1 MSTGR
6 AEAGGGNT
14 CSRFVVWCGIRY
26 DEALMASKPHSKR
39 NGVKE
44 RKVEPHV
51 SPDRQTAS
59 PDGDALKS
67 PDLYI
72 NRELSLLEF
81 QCRVLEE
88 AADAE
93 NPLLERL
100 KFLAILGSNLDE
112 FFMVRV
118 AGLMKQVASG
128 RAEAGRD
135 GRPAATQLQLIR
147 EKVRQIAERA
157 FDHWRREV
165 QPGLEE
171 QGITVVDSCSLEA
184 DEHAAVDAYFQQH
197 VFPVLTP
204 LAFDPGRPFPHISNR
219 SLNLAVVV
227 RDHAGDEHFARVKVP
242 DTLPQLVPVKVISP
256 TAHAA
261 PSSPTLLKFV
271 WLEQLIADNLRLLFP
286 GMEIVESSP
295 FRVTRDAEVAVQELE
310 SDDLLETIEEAM
322 RERRFLDVVRLQ
334 VALNM
339 PERILSIL
347 TSQIEVDPQDVYR
360 VDGPLGF
367 DRFME
372 LYSIDRPDLKDK
384 PFVPMIPASLG
395 PDCQGDMF
403 NLIRQD
409 EFLLHHP
416 YESFQPVVEFLRQAA
431 HDPNVLAIKMTL
443 YRVGR
448 NSPIVAA
455 LLDAVEDGKQ
465 VAVLMELKARFDEES
480 NIEWARTLEDAG
492 VHVIYGIVGMK
503 VHSKIALVVRREGDA
518 IRRYV
523 HLGTG
528 NYNPVTAR
536 LYTDLGLLTC
546 NEQIAADA
554 THFFNALTGYAA
566 KQEPLKLLVAP
577 ANMRERLGELIR
589 CEIEHQKAGRAGRL
603 IFKMNALEDPPMI
616 RLLYQASQ
624 AGVKVDLLVRGICC
638 LRPGVPGVSEN
649 IRVISI
655 VGRFLEHSRIYY
667 FGNGGTEQVYLG
679 SADLM
684 RRNLSHRV
692 EIIFPVENPRLVSRL
707 KEILE
712 VYLADQA
719 KSRHLQADGSYTRS
733 PQHKAPVALSAQ
745 ASFIGQG
752 TEDEHAP
759 SAVTFV

>member
-1 MSTGR
+1 
-6 AEAGGGNT
+6 
-14 CSRFVVWCGIRY
+14 
-26 DEALMASKPHSKR
+26 
-39 NGVKE
+39 
-44 RKVEPHV
+44 
-51 SPDRQTAS
+51 
-59 PDGDALKS
+59 
-67 PDLYI
+67 
-72 NRELSLLEF
+72 LE
-81 QCRVLEE
+81 Q
-88 AADAE
+88 
-93 NPLLERL
+93 
-100 KFLAILGSNLDE
+100 
-112 FFMVRV
+112 
-118 AGLMKQVASG
+118 
-128 RAEAGRD
+128 
-135 GRPAATQLQLIR
+135 
-147 EKVRQIAERA
+147 
-157 FDHWRREV
+157 
-165 QPGLEE
+165 
-171 QGITVVDSCSLEA
+171 QGISVVDSSSLDGE
-184 DEHAAVDAYFQQH
+184 ERAAVDGYFYQH

-227 RDHAGDEHFARVKVP
+227 RDHKGREHFARVKVP
-242 DTLPQLVPVKVISP
+242 DTLPQLVPVK
-256 TAHAA
+256 A
-261 PSSPTLLKFV
+261 PSGNSPAPPSAPKAFKFV
-271 WLEQLIADNLRLLFP
+271 WLEQLIAANLHLLFP

-322 RERRFLDVVRLQ
+322 RERRFLAVVRLQ
-334 VALNM
+334 VAQDM

-347 TSQIEVDPQDVYR
+347 TNQIEIHPPDVHR

-372 LYSIDRPDLKDK
+372 LYSLDRPDLKDK
-384 PFVPMIPASLG
+384 PFVPMIPARLG
-395 PDCQGDMF
+395 TDCQGDLF
-403 NLIRQD
+403 SLIRQED
-409 EFLLHHP
+409 FLLHHP
-416 YESFQPVVEFLRQAA
+416 YDSIQPVVEFLRQAA
-431 HDPNVLAIKMTL
+431 RDPNVLAIKMTL

-480 NIEWARTLEDAG
+480 NIEWTRTLEDAG
-492 VHVIYGIVGMK
+492 VHVVYGLVGMK

-528 NYNPVTAR
+528 NYNPITAR

-554 THFFNALTGYAA
+554 THFFNALTGYSAR
-566 KQEPLKLLVAP
+566 QEPQKLLVAP
-577 ANMRERLGELIR
+577 VNMRERLVELIR
-589 CEIEHQKAGRAGRL
+589 REIEHQKGGRTGRL

-667 FGNGGTEQVYLG
+667 FRNGGAEEVYMG

-692 EIIFPVENPRLVSRL
+692 EIIFPVEDSRLVRRL
-707 KEILE
+707 KEILD

-719 KSRHLQADGSYTRS
+719 KARYLQPDGSYTRS
-733 PQHKAPVALSAQ
+733 SQQKGPLAPNAQ
-745 ASFIGQG
+745 ASFMGPGPEADHGQP
-752 TEDEHAP
+752 TA
-759 SAVTFV
+759 TFV

>member
-1 MSTGR
+1 MATAPPPASQDG
-6 AEAGGGNT
+6 A
-14 CSRFVVWCGIRY
+14 
-26 DEALMASKPHSKR
+26 AL
-39 NGVKE
+39 N
-44 RKVEPHV
+44 
-51 SPDRQTAS
+51 
-59 PDGDALKS
+59 S

-88 AADAE
+88 AADTD
-93 NPLLERL
+93 NPLLERV

-128 RAEAGRD
+128 RAEVGRD
-135 GRPAATQLQLIR
+135 GRPATAQLQLIR
-147 EKVRQIAERA
+147 EKVRRIAGYA
-157 FDHWRREV
+157 QDLWRREV
-165 QPGLEE
+165 QPGLEQE
-171 QGITVVDSCSLEA
+171 AIKVLDLSSLA
-184 DEHAAVDAYFQQH
+184 GDERAAVDAYFHEH

-227 RDHAGDEHFARVKVP
+227 RDQKGDEHFARVKVP
-242 DTLPQLVPVKVISP
+242 DTLPQFVPVKATSENSP
-256 TAHAA
+256 
-261 PSSPTLLKFV
+261 PRQVFKFV
-271 WLEQLIADNLRLLFP
+271 WLEQLIAANLRLLFP
-286 GMEIVESSP
+286 GMEIMESSP

-334 VALNM
+334 VAQDM
-339 PERILSIL
+339 PEKIL
-347 TSQIEVDPQDVYR
+347 TILTHQIEIHSQDVYR
-360 VDGPLGF
+360 VNGPLGF

-384 PFVPMIPASLG
+384 PFVPMTPPSLG
-395 PDCQGDMF
+395 VDCQEDLF
-403 NLIRQD
+403 SLIRQED
-409 EFLLHHP
+409 FLFHHP
-416 YESFQPVVEFLRQAA
+416 YDSFQPVVEFLRQAA
-431 HDPNVLAIKMTL
+431 RDPNVLAIKMTL

-455 LLDAVEDGKQ
+455 LLDAVENGKQ

-492 VHVIYGIVGMK
+492 VHVVYGIVGMK

-528 NYNPVTAR
+528 NYNPVTSR

-554 THFFNALTGYAA
+554 TYFFNALTGYSAR
-566 KQEPLKLLVAP
+566 QEPQKLLVAP
-577 ANMRERLGELIR
+577 VNMRERLEELIR
-589 CEIEHQKAGRAGRL
+589 REIEHQKSGRAGQMIL
-603 IFKMNALEDPPMI
+603 KMNALEDPPMI

-667 FGNGGTEQVYLG
+667 FGNGGAGEVYMG

-684 RRNLSHRV
+684 HRNLSHRV
-692 EIIFPVENPRLVSRL
+692 EIIFPVENSRLIQRL
-707 KEILE
+707 KETLD

-719 KSRHLQADGSYTRS
+719 KARYLQSDGSYTRS
-733 PQHKAPVALSAQ
+733 PQQKAPIAHNAQ
-745 ASFIGQG
+745 TSFLGPGPEAEHGQA
-752 TEDEHAP
+752 TA
-759 SAVTFV
+759 TFV

>member
-1 MSTGR
+1 
-6 AEAGGGNT
+6 
-14 CSRFVVWCGIRY
+14 
-26 DEALMASKPHSKR
+26 MARKSHSKR
-39 NGVKE
+39 TDPTE
-44 RKVEPHV
+44 SKVD
-51 SPDRQTAS
+51 SPMAVELPPPSQ
-59 PDGDALKS
+59 DAAPLNS

-88 AADAE
+88 AADPE
-93 NPLLERL
+93 NPLLERV

-128 RAEAGRD
+128 RTEVGRD
-135 GRPAATQLQLIR
+135 GRPAAVQLQLIR
-147 EKVRQIAERA
+147 EKVCQIAA
-157 FDHWRREV
+157 LAHDLWRREV
-165 QPGLEE
+165 QPALEQ
-171 QGITVVDSCSLEA
+171 QGIRVVDSSSLEGEERAAA
-184 DEHAAVDAYFQQH
+184 DGYFLEH

-227 RDHAGDEHFARVKVP
+227 RDHKGQEHFARVKVP
-242 DTLPQLVPVKVISP
+242 NTLPQLVPVKAAAGNSPASP
-256 TAHAA
+256 TA
-261 PSSPTLLKFV
+261 SKTFKFV
-271 WLEQLIADNLRLLFP
+271 WVEQLIAANLHRLFP
-286 GMEIVESSP
+286 GMEIVGSSP

-310 SDDLLETIEEAM
+310 SDDLLEAIEEAM
-322 RERRFLDVVRLQ
+322 RERRFLAVVRLQ
-334 VALNM
+334 VAQDM

-347 TSQIEVDPQDVYR
+347 TNQIEIHPQDVYR

-372 LYSIDRPDLKDK
+372 LYSLDRPDLKDK
-384 PFVPMIPASLG
+384 PFVPTIPASLG
-395 PDCQGDMF
+395 ADCQGDLF
-403 NLIRQD
+403 SLVREED
-409 EFLLHHP
+409 FLLHHP
-416 YESFQPVVEFLRQAA
+416 YDSIQPVVEFLRQAA
-431 HDPNVLAIKMTL
+431 RDPNVLAIKMTL

-492 VHVIYGIVGMK
+492 VHVVYGIVGMK

-528 NYNPVTAR
+528 NYNPITAR

-554 THFFNALTGYAA
+554 TQFFNALTGYSAR
-566 KQEPLKLLVAP
+566 QEPEKLLVAP
-577 ANMRERLGELIR
+577 VNMRERLEELIR
-589 CEIEHQKAGRAGRL
+589 REIDHQKSGRGGRL
-603 IFKMNALEDPPMI
+603 IFKANSLEDPPMI
-616 RLLYQASQ
+616 HLLYQASQ

-638 LRPGVPGVSEN
+638 LRPGIPGMSEN

-655 VGRFLEHSRIYY
+655 VGRFLEHSRVYY
-667 FGNGGTEQVYLG
+667 FQNSGAEEVYLG

-692 EIIFPVENPRLVSRL
+692 EIIFPVENPRLVRRL
-707 KEILE
+707 KEILD

-719 KSRHLQADGSYTRS
+719 KARHLQSDGSYTRS
-733 PQHKAPVALSAQ
+733 PEQKAPLALNAQ
-745 ASFIGQG
+745 TSFMGPGPKADHGQP
-752 TEDEHAP
+752 TA
-759 SAVTFV
+759 TFV

>member
-1 MSTGR
+1 
-6 AEAGGGNT
+6 
-14 CSRFVVWCGIRY
+14 
-26 DEALMASKPHSKR
+26 MASKPHSKR

-44 RKVEPHV
+44 RKVEPHI

-88 AADAE
+88 AADAD

-147 EKVRQIAERA
+147 EKVRQIAEHA
-157 FDHWRREV
+157 LNLWRHEV
-165 QPGLEE
+165 HPGLEQ
-171 QGITVVDSCSLEA
+171 QGITVVDSSSLEA
-184 DEHAAVDAYFQQH
+184 DERAAVDAYFQQH

-227 RDHAGDEHFARVKVP
+227 LDHAEDEHFARVKVP
-242 DTLPQLVPVKVISP
+242 DTLPQLVPVKVVSP

-261 PSSPTLLKFV
+261 SATPTVLKFV

-347 TSQIEVDPQDVYR
+347 TSQIEVDPKDVYP

-372 LYSIDRPDLKDK
+372 FYSIDRADLKDK

-395 PDCQGDMF
+395 PDCQGDLF
-403 NLIRQD
+403 SLIRQD

-566 KQEPLKLLVAP
+566 KQEPQKLLVAP
-577 ANMRERLGELIR
+577 ANMRDRLGELIR
-589 CEIEHQKAGRAGRL
+589 REIEHQKAGRAGRL
-603 IFKMNALEDPPMI
+603 IFKMNALEDPPMM

-638 LRPGVPGVSEN
+638 LRPGVSGVSEN

-667 FGNGGTEQVYLG
+667 FGNGGTEEVYLG

-692 EIIFPVENPRLVSRL
+692 EIVFPVENPRLVSRL

-719 KSRHLQADGSYTRS
+719 KSRHLQSDGSYTRS
-733 PQHKAPVALSAQ
+733 PQHKAPLALSAQ

-752 TEDEHAP
+752 TEDEHDP
-759 SAVTFV
+759 PAVTFV